1 MSSYGYNF
9 QDASQTSVPT
19 STISIPQG
27 KPAQTAS
34 AEERTDS
41 AVSFLSS
48 EPGHEVENTASSA
61 SKSQIP
67 GIETVPVPSKSSA
80 PVTRQ
85 PTATT
90 EVLTIGGGPPVMS
103 VTIIEPDAD
112 GNLETSVLTLSEES
126 PWQTP
131 APRVRDIK
139 DGNLR
144 ARVDGNRMGLAL
156 GLPTRDPSAP
166 ATTMPPVRTGNNTSI
181 SPDAASN
188 ATETLADVRGMHTPS
203 SVPLDSSSSVVKYYL
218 DRIVFVFMAWVI
230 GRWISS

>member
-1 MSSYGYNF
+1 M
-9 QDASQTSVPT
+9 
-19 STISIPQG
+19 PQG
-27 KPAQTAS
+27 KPAQTS
-34 AEERTDS
+34 PAEEHPDS

-48 EPGHEVENTASSA
+48 EPGLEVENTTSSA

-67 GIETVPVPSKSSA
+67 GVETVPLPSKSSA

-90 EVLTIGGGPPVMS
+90 QVLTIGGGPPVMS
-103 VTIIEPDAD
+103 VTIIEPDAN

-131 APRVRDIK
+131 APRVQDVK
-139 DGNLR
+139 DSNLR
-144 ARVDGNRMGLAL
+144 ARVDGYRTGLAS
-156 GLPTRDPSAP
+156 GLPARDSSSA
-166 ATTMPPVRTGNNTSI
+166 ATTMSPVPTGNNTSI
-181 SPDAASN
+181 SRDAVSN

-218 DRIVFVFMAWVI
+218 DRVVFVFMAWVI
-230 GRWISS
+230 GRWILS